1 LQGWVFVADGMAE
14 VAVPDT
20 VALEVL
26 WLPTS
31 TVFVSEEVELSE
43 ALPLDAVEIAVMD
56 PVVGT
61 VVVVVTDS

>member
-1 LQGWVFVADGMAE
+1 MAE

-20 VALEVL
+20 VVLEVL
-26 WLPTS
+26 WLPTR

-43 ALPLDAVEIAVMD
+43 ALPLDAVGIVVMD